1 MREPTPWDRV
11 FDLVSAATGDTIFMV
26 GIATVLAAIGG
37 IPLGVLLHIT
47 SPTGLSPR
55 PVLHRVL
62 GVVVD
67 IGRSLPFVVLLVLL
81 GSVTRTLVGTTI
93 GPTAVIVPLTVGAIP
108 FVGRLVQAA
117 LREVNAAVV
126 EAAITTGAS
135 RTRMVRSVLLREAGP
150 ALVAAIGVTAV
161 TLIGYSAMAGV
172 IGGGGLGDVAIRYG
186 YQRNDTRMLWASV
199 IALGALAWFTQLLFD
214 RLARGI
220 DRRRSAL
227 KI

>member
-11 FDLVSAATGDTIFMV
+11 FDLVISATGDTVYMV
-26 GIATVLAAIGG
+26 GIATLLAALGG
-37 IPLGVLLHIT
+37 IPLGIVLHMT

-55 PVLHRVL
+55 RITHRVL

-67 IGRSLPFVVLLVLL
+67 VGRSLPFVVLLVVL
-81 GSVTRTLVGTTI
+81 SAFTRALVQTTI
-93 GPTAVIVPLTVGAIP
+93 GPTAVIVPLTVGAVP
-108 FVGRLVQAA
+108 FVARLVESA
-117 LREVNAAVV
+117 LREVNVAVV

-135 RTRMVRSVLLREAGP
+135 RLRLVRSVLLREAGP

-172 IGGGGLGDVAIRYG
+172 IGGGGLGDLAIRHG
-186 YQRNDTRMLWASV
+186 YQRNDERILLASV
-199 IALGALAWFTQLLFD
+199 LVLGGLAWLTQLTSDFI
-214 RLARGI
+214 ARTI

-227 KI
+227 RV